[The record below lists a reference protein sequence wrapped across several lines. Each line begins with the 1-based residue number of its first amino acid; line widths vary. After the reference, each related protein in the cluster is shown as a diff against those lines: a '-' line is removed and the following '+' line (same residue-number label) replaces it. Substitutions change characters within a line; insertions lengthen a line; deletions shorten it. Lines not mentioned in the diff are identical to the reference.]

1 MMLTK
6 ETMIHIAVITAVTGS
21 VFGII
26 LNSGATNLDE
36 LKIQVFARAEFTNDI
51 VFLSYTIHNMGDYTI
66 QNITVTVDA
75 ISHVKLLYNQDSTQL
90 LHILESKEYLD
101 VIPVTGMTPRD
112 EIILQF
118 DAYDTLGNHDVDIMT
133 VLLE

>member
-6 ETMIHIAVITAVTGS
+6 ETMIHIAVVTAVTGS
-21 VFGII
+21 VFALI

-36 LKIQVFARAEFTNDI
+36 LEIQVFARADLVNDI

-66 QNITVTVDA
+66 QNVTVTVDS
-75 ISHVKLLYNQDSTQL
+75 ISHVKLLHNPDSTPL
-90 LHILESKEYLD
+90 IHILESKEYLD
-101 VIPVTGMTPRD
+101 VIPVTGMTPGD
-112 EIILQF
+112 EIIVQF
-118 DAYDTLGNHDVDIMT
+118 DAYDTLGNYDVDIMT

>member
-1 MMLTK
+1 MLLTK
-6 ETMIHIAVITAVTGS
+6 ETMIHIAVVTAVTGS

-36 LKIQVFARAEFTNDI
+36 LEIQVFARADLTNNI
-51 VFLSYTIHNMGDYTI
+51 VFLSYAIHNTGDYPI
-66 QNITVTVDA
+66 QNVTVTVNS
-75 ISHVKLLYNQDSTQL
+75 ISHVKSLYNLDSTPL
-90 LHILESKEYLD
+90 IHILESKEYLD
-101 VIPVTGMTPRD
+101 VVPVTGMTPGD
-112 EIILQF
+112 EVIVQF